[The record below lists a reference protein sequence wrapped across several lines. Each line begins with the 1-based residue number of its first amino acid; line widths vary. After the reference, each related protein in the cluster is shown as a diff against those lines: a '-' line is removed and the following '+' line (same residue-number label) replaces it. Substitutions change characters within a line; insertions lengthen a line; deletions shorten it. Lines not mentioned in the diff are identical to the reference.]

1 MILIPW
7 IILGIFILLLWI
19 FLGRKNYE
27 FVGLRPFIT
36 GEPTISDPTSPDY
49 LKKYY
54 ENKNKERREQRERR
68 EQVREQGEKQQEDV
82 SFVDVKASYST
93 FENEKDTEY
102 ELEPFKNRDPS
113 EILRSNL
120 RRDLH
125 LKNSKWKMEAECRHT
140 LSEIYGVPFISTRPT
155 WLKNPET
162 NGLLELDCYNEELK
176 IAAEYNGIQHYVY
189 PNNLHK
195 NYDEFIAQVRR
206 DQYKV
211 KRCDQMGVY
220 LITIPYTVPKP
231 QIKNYIIHY
240 LPENI
245 QSRCTK
251 KTTNISSKICAA

>member
-1 MILIPW
+1 MVLIPW

-36 GEPTISDPTSPDY
+36 GEPTVSDPSSPDY

-54 ENKNKERREQRERR
+54 EKKKKEQE
-68 EQVREQGEKQQEDV
+68 EKRKDIEDV
-82 SFVDVKASYST
+82 SFVDVRASYST
-93 FENEKDTEY
+93 FQNEKEETEY

-113 EILRSNL
+113 EILRSTL
-120 RRDLH
+120 RRDLY
-125 LKNSKWKMEAECRHT
+125 LKNSKWKMEAECRHI
-140 LSEIYGVPFISTRPT
+140 LAEIYGKPFISVRPT

-176 IAAEYNGIQHYVY
+176 IAAEYNGIQHYVF

-195 NYDEFIAQVRR
+195 NYEEFISQVRR

-220 LITIPYTVPKP
+220 LITIPYTVPKN